1 MRILIYTLIMLNTLE
16 LKALVENFSQLSDW
30 WHNIAASWNLSNI
43 LINKID
49 VCLEE
54 IYVNIA
60 SYAYG
65 DKKGIVEVSV
75 DKNDSEVILKFADE
89 GISYNP
95 LQKEDPD
102 ITLPLEERPIGGLG
116 IFMVKEICKDIE
128 YKREDDK
135 NILILKFDI
144 D

>member
-1 MRILIYTLIMLNTLE
+1 MLNTLE
-16 LKALVENFSQLSDW
+16 LKALVENFSQLSAW
-30 WHNIAASWNLSNI
+30 WHDIASSWNLNDA
-43 LINKID
+43 LTGKIEI
-49 VCLEE
+49 CLEE
-54 IYVNIA
+54 VYVNIA

-65 DKKGIVEVSV
+65 DKSGTARISAE
-75 DKNDSEVILKFADE
+75 KNDNEITLKFEDK

-102 ITLPLEERPIGGLG
+102 ITLSLEERPIGGLG
-116 IFMVKEICKDIE
+116 IFMVKEMVKDIE
-128 YKREDDK
+128 YKREDEK

>member
-1 MRILIYTLIMLNTLE
+1 MNMSETIE
-16 LKALVENFSQLSDW
+16 LKALIENYSQLSDW
-30 WHNIAASWNLSNI
+30 WHNIVACWNLNNV
-43 LINKID
+43 LLNKID

-65 DKKGIVEVSV
+65 DKTGMVNISA
-75 DKNDSEVILKFADE
+75 DKSDNEITLKFTDE

-95 LQKEDPD
+95 LQKENPD
-102 ITLPLEERPIGGLG
+102 ITLSLDERPIGGLG
-116 IFMVKEICKDIE
+116 IFMVKEMTKDIE
-128 YKREDDK
+128 YKREGNK

-144 D
+144 N

>member
-1 MRILIYTLIMLNTLE
+1 MLNTIE
-16 LKALVENFSQLSDW
+16 LKASVENFSQLSDW
-30 WHNIAASWNLSNI
+30 WQNIAASWNLNNA
-43 LINKID
+43 LINKIE

-65 DKKGIVEVSV
+65 NETGAAKISA
-75 DKNDSEVILKFADE
+75 DKNNNEIILKFEDK

-102 ITLPLEERPIGGLG
+102 ITLSLKERQIGGLG
-116 IFMVKEICKDIE
+116 IFMVKDMSKNIE
-128 YKREDDK
+128 YRREDNK